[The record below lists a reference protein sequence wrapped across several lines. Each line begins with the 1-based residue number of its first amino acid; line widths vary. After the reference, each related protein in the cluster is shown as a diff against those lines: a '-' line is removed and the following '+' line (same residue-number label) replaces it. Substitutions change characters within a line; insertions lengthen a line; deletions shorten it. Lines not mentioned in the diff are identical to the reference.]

1 MKVSLINL
9 KNNME
14 SIFDFFLEPYKN
26 ASFLD
31 ISIEAVAAFFGILSV
46 WYAKKEKIL
55 VYPTGIIS
63 TALYIYIC
71 YKFVLY
77 GDMIV
82 NFYYTAMSIYGWYMW
97 SKIDENQHQIE
108 ITRTNKSDKLKTFGI
123 FIFTSIFVIIVYRY
137 YNVMPN
143 NLGFSE
149 SISFAF
155 ENLTS
160 GSLEKFRSA
169 TPFLDTFT
177 TGIFFAAMWLMANKK
192 IEHWWFWIG
201 GNIVSVPLY
210 FVKGLGFTGVQYS
223 IFLILAILGY
233 IQWKKSLHKSQSI

>member
-1 MKVSLINL
+1 MSEI
-9 KNNME
+9 
-14 SIFDFFLEPYKN
+14 IDFFLAPYKD
-26 ASFLD
+26 AATFD
-31 ISIEAVAAFFGILSV
+31 IVIEVIAAFFGILSV
-46 WYAKKEKIL
+46 RYAKKEKIL

-77 GDMIV
+77 GDVIV

-97 SKIDENQHQIE
+97 SKINSNSKQIE
-108 ITRTNKSDKLKTFGI
+108 ITKTNSSDKLKTFGI
-123 FIFTSIFVIIVYRY
+123 FIFTSVFVICVYRY

-143 NLGFSE
+143 NLGFSD
-149 SISFAF
+149 SISFAI

-160 GSLEKFRSA
+160 GNLEKFRIA

-192 IEHWWFWIG
+192 IEHWLFWIA
-201 GNIVSVPLY
+201 GNIVSIPLY
-210 FVKGLGFTGVQYS
+210 FVKGLGFTGIQYS
-223 IFLILAILGY
+223 IFLILAFLGY
-233 IQWKKSLHKSQSI
+233 IQWKKSLHKNQLI